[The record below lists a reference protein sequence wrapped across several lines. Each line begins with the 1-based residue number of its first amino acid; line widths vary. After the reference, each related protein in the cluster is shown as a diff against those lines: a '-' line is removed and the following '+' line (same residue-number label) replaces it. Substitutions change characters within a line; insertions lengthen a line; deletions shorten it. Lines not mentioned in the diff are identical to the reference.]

1 MNVLQKWIDRLRGR
15 GERPAAPGPT
25 RDPNEQEYEDERKRE
40 LLRKHDENVEKGG
53 SDTTGYDT

>member
-25 RDPNEQEYEDERKRE
+25 RDPNEHERKRE